1 MSSVKEG
8 LQMPNL
14 LVPII
19 HMSALRMICIHANLY
34 DCTNRGRMHLVYVSK
49 VY

>member
-1 MSSVKEG
+1 MSSAKEG

-19 HMSALRMICIHANLY
+19 HMSALRMVCIHAK
-34 DCTNRGRMHLVYVSK
+34 TEVEWFLVYVSK

>member
-1 MSSVKEG
+1 MSSAKEG

-19 HMSALRMICIHANLY
+19 HMSALRMVCIHANLF
-34 DCTNRGRMHLVYVSK
+34 DCTNRGRMDLVYVSK

>member
-1 MSSVKEG
+1 MSSAKEG

-19 HMSALRMICIHANLY
+19 HMSAFRMVCIHEKLFN
-34 DCTNRGRMHLVYVSK
+34 CTNRGRVVFTL
-49 VY
+49 

>member
-1 MSSVKEG
+1 MSNVNKG

-19 HMSALRMICIHANLY
+19 HMSALRMVCIHAKLFN
-34 DCTNRGRMHLVYVSK
+34 CINRGTVVFTLSF
-49 VY
+49 

>member
-1 MSSVKEG
+1 MCSAKEG

-14 LVPII
+14 LVLII
-19 HMSALRMICIHANLY
+19 HMSALRMVCIHANLFV
-34 DCTNRGRMHLVYVSK
+34 CTNRGRMDLVYVSI